1 MAEEGGMAGRWV
13 DDRNKVQLLGAAL
26 LALAIVLGGYLLGD
40 GLRRARMADRAVT
53 VRGLAERNVTA
64 DLASWTIAYSE
75 QGTELGPVQA
85 AVDEKSRAVRAFFKR
100 HGFTDRDLSDTGAS
114 VAQFFDNNRGQNS
127 VTVRQR
133 IQLRTGDVMR
143 ARGAFARQADLIRGG
158 VALEEGSSMVYSF
171 TRLNRIKPEMIAEA
185 TRNARDSAQ
194 QFARDS
200 GTGVGG
206 IRSATQGYF
215 SIGARDGDADGEGGS
230 SAGDSPF
237 QKVRVV
243 TTVDFY
249 LD

>member
-1 MAEEGGMAGRWV
+1 MA
-13 DDRNKVQLLGAAL
+13 DRLIDSRNNVLLIAAAL
-26 LALAIVLGGYLLGD
+26 LALAIVVGGYLLGD
-40 GLRRARMADRAVT
+40 GVRRARMADRAVT

-64 DLASWTIAYSE
+64 DLATWTIAYSE

-85 AVDEKSRAVRAFFKR
+85 AVDQKRSAVRAFFKR
-100 HGFTDRDLSDTGAS
+100 HGFADADLSDAGAS
-114 VAQFFDNNRGQNS
+114 VNQYYDNNRGQNS

-133 IQLRTGDVMR
+133 IQLRTKDVMR
-143 ARGAFARQADLIRGG
+143 ARRAFARQADLIRSG
-158 VALEEGSSMVYSF
+158 VALEDGSGMVYSF
-171 TRLNRIKPEMIAEA
+171 TRLNAIKPEMIAEA
-185 TRNARDSAQ
+185 TRNARESAR

-215 SIGARDGDADGEGGS
+215 SIGARDGDVDGEGGS